1 MGILN
6 HNLSGQH
13 KRLLEVLVDIWVPL
27 KHYTHTLEKR
37 TEDAKDGLNFTS
49 RAMWTSEKQ
58 RLASR

>member
-6 HNLSGQH
+6 HNLSVQH

-27 KHYTHTLEKR
+27 KHYTGKR

-49 RAMWTSEKQ
+49 RAMWTSETQ